1 MKLAP
6 LWGDNKHKTCGH
18 SLQDDLPTESR
29 PFPTA
34 CNLRIMI
41 EKRPGPCNG
50 RRIPRVRGGR
60 LMLHFARW
68 MMVPAVVLGWL
79 VAAGPASA
87 SSADRSPVVS
97 GIHDEAGFFKPET
110 VTTAKKR
117 VEQIAA
123 EYHWSVY
130 VETFKEIPA
139 GKKGDYKPE
148 NRKKFF
154 RE

>member
-6 LWGDNKHKTCGH
+6 LWGDNKHKTWGH

-60 LMLHFARW
+60 FMLHFARW
-68 MMVPAVVLGWL
+68 MLVPAVVLAWL
-79 VAAGPASA
+79 VAAGPAA
-87 SSADRSPVVS
+87 AALTAEVR
-97 GIHDEAGFFKPET
+97 DEGGRFQPET
-110 VTTAKKR
+110 
-117 VEQIAA
+117 IM
-123 EYHWSVY
+123 
-130 VETFKEIPA
+130 
-139 GKKGDYKPE
+139 
-148 NRKKFF
+148 
-154 RE
+154 

>member
-6 LWGDNKHKTCGH
+6 LWGDNKHKTWGH

-60 LMLHFARW
+60 FMLHFARW
-68 MMVPAVVLGWL
+68 MLVPAVVLGWL
-79 VAAGPASA
+79 VAAGPVAA
-87 SSADRSPVVS
+87 ALTAEVR
-97 GIHDEAGFFKPET
+97 DEAGIFSKDAVERANREIKEIKRQFKEDL
-110 VTTAKKR
+110 V
-117 VEQIAA
+117 
-123 EYHWSVY
+123 
-130 VETFKEIPA
+130 VET
-139 GKKGDYKPE
+139 
-148 NRKKFF
+148 
-154 RE
+154 